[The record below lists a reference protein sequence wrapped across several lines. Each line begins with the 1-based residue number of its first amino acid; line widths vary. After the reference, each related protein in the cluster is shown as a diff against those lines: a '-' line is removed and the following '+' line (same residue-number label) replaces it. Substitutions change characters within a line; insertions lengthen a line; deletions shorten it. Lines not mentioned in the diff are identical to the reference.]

1 MNKPKVIAIIHD
13 DVSHELKSS
22 EDKTIL
28 DVALDAG
35 LDVPYSC
42 QGGVCS
48 TCVARIE
55 KGQAIMR
62 NNDILTDREI
72 EEGLILC
79 CQAVPTSEYIRV
91 NFDDNFY

>member
-1 MNKPKVIAIIHD
+1 MAQSKTIAIIYEN
-13 DVSHELKSS
+13 VSHELQNP

-28 DVALDAG
+28 EVALDSG

-55 KGQAIMR
+55 QGEASMK
-62 NNDILTDREI
+62 NNEILTDREI
-72 EEGLILC
+72 SEGLVLC
-79 CQAVPTSEYIRV
+79 CQAVPSTDYIRV
-91 NFDDNFY
+91 NFDDSF